1 MLKGGISLLP
11 SIMKLPQFLEKYLGI
26 TIPKYSIKLVLV
38 VLNLIGEEGGWWN
51 LPMVNGGK
59 TWNKTILLRGI

>member
-11 SIMKLPQFLEKYLGI
+11 SIIKLPQFLEKYLGI

-38 VLNLIGEEGGWWN
+38 VLNLIGEEGG
-51 LPMVNGGK
+51 PVGG
-59 TWNKTILLRGI
+59 G